1 VRTFN
6 IHPLTAAIVLTIV
19 FLSALLFLV
28 VCPIASIYCVW
39 NSLIAA
45 HTFLPPIAVWQAGLL
60 YIAGILIT
68 YLLGFVQI
76 EFKTEKID

>member
-28 VCPIASIYCVW
+28 VCPIVSIYCVW

-45 HTFLPPIAVWQAGLL
+45 HTFLPPIAPWQAGLL
-60 YIAGILIT
+60 YVAGILTT
-68 YLLGFVQI
+68 YILGLVQI